1 MFNVSI
7 PPAVHTV
14 FSTFYQAD
22 ALLFS
27 YNVRCS
33 CIARSD
39 GESDE
44 DSDASSPP
52 RQYSSRLAEMVGKV
66 LLMTQDDRKKTI
78 VVPVL
83 VVQPNADS
91 TELKTRDHLLVKSF
105 KDSKL

>member
-1 MFNVSI
+1 
-7 PPAVHTV
+7 
-14 FSTFYQAD
+14 
-22 ALLFS
+22 
-27 YNVRCS
+27 
-33 CIARSD
+33 
-39 GESDE
+39 
-44 DSDASSPP
+44 
-52 RQYSSRLAEMVGKV
+52 MVGKV